1 LAKLNDVIFKYT
13 FATEELQSDLD
24 FSDFLVGLDFF
35 VLKHPDF
42 EQPTLQWWKN
52 FLVPKTKALQ
62 NWQTISSWNL
72 RLCII
77 KAHLKI
83 K

>member
-35 VLKHPDF
+35 VLKHPDL

-77 KAHLKI
+77 KAHLKR